1 MANKCHSLMDG
12 IYLAA
17 MVLSGAALLVMTLVV
32 PFAIFMRYVLND
44 GSPWPEPLAIMCMVT
59 FTFIGAAVSY
69 RAGSHIAVSMLT
81 DRLPENLRLLA
92 SRVADLLMLVISL
105 FILWY
110 SSQLCLQLWGQPIAE
125 FPLLSAGQ
133 SYLPVPIGAAL
144 TLLFVLERLA
154 FGSQEHRPV
163 VIMGNT

>member
-1 MANKCHSLMDG
+1 MANKCHHLMDG
-12 IYLAA
+12 LYLAA
-17 MVLSGAALLVMTLVV
+17 MVLSGLALLVMTLVV

-44 GSPWPEPLAIMCMVT
+44 GAPWPEPLAILCMVT
-59 FTFIGAAVSY
+59 FTFVGAAVSY

-81 DRLPENLRLLA
+81 DRLPETLRRLA
-92 SRVADLLMLVISL
+92 ARIADLLMLAICL

-110 SSQLCLQLWGQPIAE
+110 SAQLCLQLWTQPIAE

-133 SYLPVPIGAAL
+133 SYLPVPIGSAL